1 MKVGQAKELF
11 RSLVKK
17 YFDGAQV
24 VLANQSR
31 TPMQKIPL
39 VVITPGNVNRPTHPN
54 YEIVDGVL
62 VANYLSRFSLTVDL
76 FSNGAPVIDEETGE
90 TVAYEDNAE
99 DDLLAFAD
107 FLNSEYALAWS
118 HKNDVSIL
126 VDGDVLSL
134 TGVVNDTTYQHRARL
149 TAQFY
154 FTQKAVGHA
163 AVLSETSVQYPT
175 GEKDPESGEPV
186 YTPSAPEDTESR
198 TGDWDRIDGKKP
210 VDNVIV
216 KPEFTPTASGGGTE
230 ELANLETGYF
240 TEAEI
245 KEEKADE

>member
-24 VLANQSR
+24 VFANQSR
-31 TPMQKIPL
+31 TPMQEIPL

-54 YEIVDGVL
+54 YEVVDGVL

-126 VDGDVLSL
+126 IDGDVLSL
-134 TGVVNDTTYQHRARL
+134 TGVVNDTTYQYRARL

-175 GEKDPESGEPV
+175 GEKDPESGEPI